1 MHTHSPPPPPKK
13 NKPWQPFFLSQIEKS
28 PQFHNFRVT
37 KGKSLLP
44 VIISKPGQRFPT
56 MSEKKNNEKF
66 QILFRLRG
74 YNKHITN
81 NAR

>member
-1 MHTHSPPPPPKK
+1 M
-13 NKPWQPFFLSQIEKS
+13 FLSQIEKS

-56 MSEKKNNEKF
+56 MSEKKTMKNFKFYLDLEATINISQITQDNNK
-66 QILFRLRG
+66 ING
-74 YNKHITN
+74 S
-81 NAR
+81 